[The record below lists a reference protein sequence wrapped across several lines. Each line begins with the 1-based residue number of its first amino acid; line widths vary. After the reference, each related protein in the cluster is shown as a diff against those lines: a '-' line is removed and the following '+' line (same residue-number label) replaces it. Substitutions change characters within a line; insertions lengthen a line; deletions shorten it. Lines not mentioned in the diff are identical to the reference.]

1 MSLMYIAF
9 FECVAIV
16 WIYGTKRMAAN
27 IKDMT
32 GSYPN
37 FIFRLLWQYI
47 SPLLILVSFLNQYK
61 IIVEVAWLRPIFSGG
76 FNGGLDQFL
85 IKIIPLDKII
95 VKTLRTVGPLGLPCS
110 TLNSHAKIDIFH
122 ILGIVV
128 F

>member
-1 MSLMYIAF
+1 MRLREFSHLQGGIYSFQIVDYYAAAMSLMYIAF

-47 SPLLILVSFLNQYK
+47 SPLLILVRFSTLFEALNQK
-61 IIVEVAWLRPIFSGG
+61 VF
-76 FNGGLDQFL
+76 
-85 IKIIPLDKII
+85 
-95 VKTLRTVGPLGLPCS
+95 
-110 TLNSHAKIDIFH
+110 
-122 ILGIVV
+122 ILGTMV

>member
-37 FIFRLLWQYI
+37 FIFRLLWQYV
-47 SPLLILVSFLNQYK
+47 SPLLILVIEKFENLNFR
-61 IIVEVAWLRPIFSGG
+61 A
-76 FNGGLDQFL
+76 
-85 IKIIPLDKII
+85 
-95 VKTLRTVGPLGLPCS
+95 KT
-110 TLNSHAKIDIFH
+110 F
-122 ILGIVV
+122 
-128 F
+128 FF

>member
-61 IIVEVAWLRPIFSGG
+61 IIVEVACLRSIFSGF
-76 FNGGLDQFL
+76 FNVWLDQFL
-85 IKIIPLDKII
+85 IKIIPLDQIGAI
-95 VKTLRTVGPLGLPCS
+95 SLFSNQNKTSETS
-110 TLNSHAKIDIFH
+110 EISY
-122 ILGIVV
+122 
-128 F
+128 